1 MMTTPGF
8 RATTLAAMRSAV
20 ILAFV
25 ATLTLA
31 APCRAD
37 IADVCPTLA
46 PGQTLYGRF
55 VQQRYLKG
63 LTAPLKTQGDFV
75 VSPAAGIIWRV
86 NQPVRSITVITAAG
100 MRRITDGD
108 VQRLASS
115 KVPAYAHMYAS
126 LADAITG
133 NWAALR
139 QDFTVAYTGDRHAWR
154 VILTPLQSTGS
165 LSAHL
170 TSVILTGGARIDT
183 VDINHANGDSEQ
195 VAFLNQ
201 VVSNTPLSEPDTL
214 LLRDKPE

>member
-1 MMTTPGF
+1 MITARGF
-8 RATTLAAMRSAV
+8 HAATITKRAAAIFTIVAVLA
-20 ILAFV
+20 
-25 ATLTLA
+25 LA
-31 APCRAD
+31 APGRAD

-63 LTAPLKTQGDFV
+63 LTAPLNTEGDFV
-75 VSPAAGIIWRV
+75 VAPAVGIIWRID
-86 NQPVRSITVITAAG
+86 QPVRSVTVITAAG

-115 KVPAYAHMYAS
+115 KLPAYAHMYAS
-126 LADAITG
+126 LGDAVTG

-139 QDFTVAYTGDRHAWR
+139 QDFTVTYTGDRHAWR
-154 VILTPLQSTGS
+154 VILTPLQSAGS

-170 TSVILTGGARIDT
+170 TSVILTGGGRIDT
-183 VDINHANGDSEQ
+183 VDINHSDGDSEH

-201 VVSNTPLSEPDTL
+201 VVSNTPLSGPDML